1 METRKET
8 KRHFLNFDIAG
19 FSYWEGCLAMPNLSI
34 GTKLSLV
41 KEENNFDPYSV
52 AIYFGNLKLGFIPR
66 TENKM
71 ISKMLEMGYND
82 IFEAYVQRVSPE
94 EHTERQIGVI
104 VYLKSRE
111 ICWMNAS

>member
-1 METRKET
+1 
-8 KRHFLNFDIAG
+8 
-19 FSYWEGCLAMPNLSI
+19 MPNLSI

-41 KEENNFDPYSV
+41 KEVNNFDPYSV

-66 TENKM
+66 SENKM
-71 ISKMLEMGYND
+71 ISKMLEMGYDD

-94 EHTERQIGVI
+94 EDTERQIGVI